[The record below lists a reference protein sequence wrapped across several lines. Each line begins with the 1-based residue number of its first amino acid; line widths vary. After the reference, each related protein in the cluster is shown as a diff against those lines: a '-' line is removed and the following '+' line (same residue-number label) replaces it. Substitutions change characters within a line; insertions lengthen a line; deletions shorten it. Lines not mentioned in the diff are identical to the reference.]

1 MSYEDNQSKTLV
13 VTNPKIE
20 IPKLINAIGHAT
32 IGLASKASSIESF
45 QFLKYDFSPTAEWAS
60 ASAISLF
67 PYIVLEAKNNNQLK
81 TLHRSVSEAGILH
94 NVFTESMLGTSATEQ
109 MQQTLTANP
118 DDLIYFCIVLF
129 GTAEE
134 LTPLT
139 RKFSLFK
146 G

>member
-1 MSYEDNQSKTLV
+1 MLYEDNQSKTVV

-20 IPKLINAIGHAT
+20 TPKLINAIGHT
-32 IGLASKASSIESF
+32 TLGLVYKASSLESF
-45 QFLKYDFSPTAEWAS
+45 QLLKYDFSPTAEWSS
-60 ASAISLF
+60 ASAISRY
-67 PYIVLEAKNNNQLK
+67 PYIALEAKNNNQLK
-81 TLHRSVSEAGILH
+81 TLHRSAAEANILH
-94 NVFTESMLGTSATEQ
+94 NVFTESMLGASAIEQ
-109 MQQTLTANP
+109 MQQTLTADP

-129 GTAEE
+129 GTTEE

>member
-1 MSYEDNQSKTLV
+1 MSYEDNQCKTLV

-20 IPKLINAIGHAT
+20 VPKLINAIGHAT
-32 IGLASKASSIESF
+32 IGLMAKASSIESF
-45 QFLKYDFSPTAEWAS
+45 QLLKYNFNPNIAWAS
-60 ASAISLF
+60 ASAISLY
-67 PYIVLEAKNNNQLK
+67 PYIVLEAKNNSQLK
-81 TLHRSVSEAGILH
+81 TLHRSAAETNILH
-94 NVFTESMLGTSATEQ
+94 NVFTESMLGVSAKEQ
-109 MQQTLTANP
+109 MENTLGANP

-129 GTAEE
+129 GTTAE

>member
-1 MSYEDNQSKTLV
+1 MSYEDNQSKTVV

-20 IPKLINAIGHAT
+20 IPKLINAIGHT
-32 IGLASKASSIESF
+32 TLGLAYKASSIESLHL
-45 QFLKYDFSPTAEWAS
+45 LKYDFSPTAEWAS
-60 ASAISLF
+60 ASAISLY
-67 PYIVLEAKNNNQLK
+67 PYIALEAKNNNQLK
-81 TLHRSVSEAGILH
+81 TLHRSACDAGILH
-94 NVFTESMLGTSATEQ
+94 NVFTESMLGASATEQ
-109 MQQTLTANP
+109 IQQTLTANP